1 VTPNLIIKDFRIED
15 YDKLIDLWDEA
26 RLGYR
31 AKGRDSRHRMG
42 QQLKHGNII
51 FLVAEID
58 GKLVGSVIG
67 THDGRK
73 GWINRLAVH
82 PSYRRRGLAKRLV
95 AEVEK
100 QLSEVGLEVI
110 ACLIERGN
118 TVSLQLFQSLGYEK
132 ASDIVYLSKRK
143 APDA

>member
-1 VTPNLIIKDFRIED
+1 
-15 YDKLIDLWDEA
+15 
-26 RLGYR
+26 
-31 AKGRDSRHRMG
+31 
-42 QQLKHGNII
+42 
-51 FLVAEID
+51 
-58 GKLVGSVIG
+58 
-67 THDGRK
+67 
-73 GWINRLAVH
+73 VH

-100 QLSEVGLEVI
+100 RLSEVGLEVI

-143 APDA
+143 SPEA